1 MVQLKVTTCGKGLE
15 MLFLGG
21 VNNQLVNIQNN
32 LLATFRGNIDVGE
45 ADRRLWT
52 TFLLIT

>member
-1 MVQLKVTTCGKGLE
+1 MPNGAAEGHYLRKRIRNVI
-15 MLFLGG
+15 LGG

-45 ADRRLWT
+45 ADR
-52 TFLLIT
+52 

>member
-1 MVQLKVTTCGKGLE
+1 MVQLKVTTGGKGLE

-45 ADRRLWT
+45 ADR
-52 TFLLIT
+52 